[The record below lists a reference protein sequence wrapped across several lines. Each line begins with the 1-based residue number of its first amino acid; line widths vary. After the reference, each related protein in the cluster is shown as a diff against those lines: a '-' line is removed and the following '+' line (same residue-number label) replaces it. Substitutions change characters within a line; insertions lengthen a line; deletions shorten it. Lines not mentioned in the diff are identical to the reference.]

1 MNTSK
6 IFKAVAVVLAVIAH
20 TSNAADDLK
29 IIIGPYLQHVTQN
42 SMTIMWE
49 TNIPSTSIVKYGE
62 SRFGVRIKK
71 GEPRTA
77 PLDQQVAK
85 KEMVTIHE
93 LTLPKLKTQTN
104 YFYKVISTTKTAKTE
119 SNTSPFQTAV
129 RSNSAFAYV
138 VCGDNRTYPDRWKKI
153 ATAILAERPNFVLN
167 VGDVVANGNN
177 KEGWAREYFHPASEL
192 MKSVPNYISIG
203 NHEYN
208 AHWFYKYS
216 SYPGKENYYS
226 FNYGN
231 AHFTVVDSNQ
241 NFSRESGKA
250 QLRWIAED
258 LARSRAKWKFV
269 IHHHPPYSSDYDDYG
284 NTGYESGHQGDR
296 NIRKLA
302 PIYEKYG
309 VDIVWC
315 GHIHDYERTWPIA
328 KNKINQ
334 KTGVI
339 YIQTGG
345 GGAEL
350 EQFSPTRSW
359 FTAKLLRNWQYCY
372 VTIYNGTFRMMA
384 YDIDGKLYDF
394 LEIQK

>member
-1 MNTSK
+1 MTKHSQLLVG
-6 IFKAVAVVLAVIAH
+6 ILLALLANI
-20 TSNAADDLK
+20 SNAASDLK
-29 IIIGPYLQHVTQN
+29 ITIGPYLQHVTQH

-49 TNIPSTSIVKYGE
+49 TNIPSTSTVAYGE
-62 SRFGVRIKK
+62 SRFGVRFKK
-71 GEPRTA
+71 GEPKVA
-77 PLDQQVAK
+77 PLDQKVTDEK
-85 KEMVTIHE
+85 LVTIHE

-104 YFYKVISTTKTAKTE
+104 YFYKVISTADTAKAE
-119 SNTSPFQTAV
+119 SAINPFQTAV
-129 RSNSAFAYV
+129 REDSAFAYV
-138 VCGDNRTYPDRWKKI
+138 VCGDNRSNPERWNKI
-153 ATAILAERPNFVLN
+153 TTAALAERPNFVLN
-167 VGDVVANGNN
+167 VGDVVGNGNN
-177 KEGWAREYFHPASEL
+177 KAAWAKEYFHPASEL

-203 NHEYN
+203 NHERN
-208 AHWFYKYS
+208 AEWYYKYS

-226 FNYGN
+226 FDYGN

-241 NFSRESGKA
+241 NFSKKSGEV

-258 LARSRAKWKFV
+258 LARSKAKWKFV

-284 NTGYESGHQGDR
+284 NTGFSSGHLGDL
-296 NIRKLA
+296 NIRTLA

-328 KNKINQ
+328 DNKVNQ

-345 GGAEL
+345 GAAPL
-350 EQFSPTRSW
+350 EQFAPTRSW

-372 VTIYNGTFRMMA
+372 VTIFNGTFRMMA
-384 YDIDGKLYDF
+384 YDIDGKLYDY
-394 LEIQK
+394 LEINK